1 MLAFYNTASTD
12 PIEMLRAITTMLE
25 VRATWVTYRGEPTS
39 QEERDLMAQEV
50 TRLTAA
56 RMADPSSELSI
67 KGKQCRRRGCKVP
80 VPVGKQVY
88 CKTPWCNALRQSEH
102 RQRWYQN
109 KVRKDE
115 GRAAHREQ
123 SKKAMQALRA
133 RRRAAGLTGEG
144 TVPKKQRR

>member
-1 MLAFYNTASTD
+1 MFNQSASTE
-12 PIEMLRAITTMLE
+12 PVEMLRAITTMLE

-39 QEERDLMAQEV
+39 QDERELMTQEV
-50 TRLTAA
+50 ARLTAA
-56 RMADPSSELSI
+56 RLVDPSSELNI
-67 KGKQCRRRGCKVP
+67 KGKACRRRGCKNP

-88 CKTPWCNALRQSEH
+88 CKTSWCNALRQSES

-109 KVRKDE
+109 KIKKEE
-115 GRAAHREQ
+115 GRTYLREQ

-144 TVPKKQRR
+144 TVPKRRQG